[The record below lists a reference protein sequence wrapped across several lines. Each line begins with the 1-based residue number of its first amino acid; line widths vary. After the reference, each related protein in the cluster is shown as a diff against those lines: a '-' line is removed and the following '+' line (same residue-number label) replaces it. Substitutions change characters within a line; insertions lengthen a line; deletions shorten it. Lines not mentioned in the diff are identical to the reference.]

1 MRMRRSATGQAGANL
16 PGNRAGCGRQRG
28 RGIELRSA
36 LRGIVAGLTLA
47 TLPALGT
54 LPGLVL
60 PPSASAA
67 DVAAHAWHTSYEA
80 AMADAERTGR
90 PVLTVFTGSDW
101 CPHCKTLE
109 KNVLETG
116 AFHEWA
122 ERNVVLLMIDL
133 PQHGITEAVRVERSK
148 VCIKYGVRN
157 FPAVLLI
164 SPDGTKLAEKR
175 GYQGQ
180 SPAAWIAD
188 MTKSLPERPAETAVA
203 AMTPA
208 ATSVPAST
216 PSTIANSAPVLDSLD
231 KAIETARGA
240 KRPILLVVAR
250 PGDKAARSHSDSL
263 ISDPEFAPFVQEN
276 FIVAHVPP
284 TASSGSQEAESMEN
298 LLGGVELAPDAVEL
312 IVTDDGQTPLFSQSG
327 AQPPARIVHGL
338 RRFLAARQAS
348 RFGETAPRR

>member
-1 MRMRRSATGQAGANL
+1 VDRPRNQAGS
-16 PGNRAGCGRQRG
+16 GRQHGRRIDFGSAVRG
-28 RGIELRSA
+28 V
-36 LRGIVAGLTLA
+36 VAGMTLA
-47 TLPALGT
+47 ALPSLGT
-54 LPGLVL
+54 LPGLAV
-60 PPSASAA
+60 PSAPAA
-67 DVAAHAWHTSYEA
+67 DVAAQSWHTSYEA

-116 AFHEWA
+116 AFQAWA

-164 SPDGTKLAEKR
+164 SPDGTKIAEKR

-188 MTKSLPERPAETAVA
+188 MTNSLPERPATTAVA
-203 AMTPA
+203 ATASA
-208 ATSVPAST
+208 ATSAST
-216 PSTIANSAPVLDSLD
+216 SVLNSLD

-284 TASSGSQEAESMEN
+284 TASSGTQEAESMEN

>member
-1 MRMRRSATGQAGANL
+1 MRMRRAAIFQPWAGRL
-16 PGNRAGCGRQRG
+16 WQPTSPFGQRG
-28 RGIELRSA
+28 RRPDLGSA
-36 LRGIVAGLTLA
+36 FRGAVAGIALA
-47 TLPALGT
+47 AFAPLGA
-54 LPGLVL
+54 LPGQSAPV
-60 PPSASAA
+60 ASAA
-67 DVAAHAWHTSYEA
+67 EAAHPAWHTSYA
-80 AMADAERTGR
+80 SAIAQAEQTGR

-109 KNVLETG
+109 KNVLDSN
-116 AFHEWA
+116 AFRAWA
-122 ERNVVLLMIDL
+122 QQNVVLLMIDL
-133 PQHGITEAVRVERSK
+133 PEHGITEAVRGERSK

-157 FPAVLLI
+157 FPAVLLLG
-164 SPDGTKLAEKR
+164 PDGAKLAEKR

-180 SPAAWIAD
+180 SPASWIAD
-188 MTKSLPERPAETAVA
+188 MAKSLPEQPAKPAVVSTA
-203 AMTPA
+203 PA
-208 ATSVPAST
+208 AVPG
-216 PSTIANSAPVLDSLD
+216 VLDSLD
-231 KAIETARGA
+231 KAIESARGA

-263 ISDPEFAPFVQEN
+263 ISDPEFAPFVREN

-284 TASSGSQEAESMEN
+284 TASSGTQEAESMEN

>member
-1 MRMRRSATGQAGANL
+1 MRMSRSATGLGSADRTGRSPAIAQASPKRRWIGTTF
-16 PGNRAGCGRQRG
+16 QRMVT
-28 RGIELRSA
+28 GI
-36 LRGIVAGLTLA
+36 TLA
-47 TLPALGT
+47 TFSGVGT
-54 LPGLVL
+54 CPDLAFQSIGL
-60 PPSASAA
+60 ATE
-67 DVAAHAWHTSYEA
+67 VAAHPWHTSYDA
-80 AMADAERTGR
+80 AMAEAERTGR

-116 AFHEWA
+116 DFHRWA
-122 ERNVVLLMIDL
+122 ATNVVLLMIDL
-133 PQHGITEAVRVERSK
+133 PQHGISEAVRVERSK

-164 SPDGTKLAEKR
+164 GPDGTKLAEKR

-180 SPAAWIAD
+180 SPASWIAD
-188 MTKSLPERPAETAVA
+188 MTKALPERAPETTVA
-203 AMTPA
+203 AATP
-208 ATSVPAST
+208 T
-216 PSTIANSAPVLDSLD
+216 PSSAVVLDSLD

-284 TASSGSQEAESMEN
+284 TASSGTQEAESMEN

-348 RFGETAPRR
+348 RFGDAGPRR

>member
-1 MRMRRSATGQAGANL
+1 MRMRRSATGQAWV
-16 PGNRAGCGRQRG
+16 NRSRHQPGCGCQQQG
-28 RGIELRSA
+28 RIDLRSA
-36 LRGIVAGLTLA
+36 LRGIVAGVTLA
-47 TLPALGT
+47 TLPSLGT
-54 LPGLVL
+54 LPGLVR
-60 PPSASAA
+60 PSSAT
-67 DVAAHAWHTSYEA
+67 AAEATARVWHTSYEA

-203 AMTPA
+203 ATPPA
-208 ATSVPAST
+208 ATSAPAAHS
-216 PSTIANSAPVLDSLD
+216 PSAPVLDSLD

>member
-1 MRMRRSATGQAGANL
+1 MRMRRAATFQPWAGPLWQPAS
-16 PGNRAGCGRQRG
+16 PFGQRG
-28 RGIELRSA
+28 RRPDLGSA
-36 LRGIVAGLTLA
+36 FRGAVAGIALA
-47 TLPALGT
+47 AFAPLGA
-54 LPGLVL
+54 LPGQSAPV
-60 PPSASAA
+60 ASAA
-67 DVAAHAWHTSYEA
+67 EAAHQAWHTSYA
-80 AMADAERTGR
+80 SAIAQAEQTGR

-109 KNVLETG
+109 KNVLDSG
-116 AFHEWA
+116 AFREWA
-122 ERNVVLLMIDL
+122 QRNVVLLMIDL
-133 PQHGITEAVRVERSK
+133 PEHGITEAVRVERSK

-157 FPAVLLI
+157 FPAVLLLG
-164 SPDGTKLAEKR
+164 PDGAKLAEKR

-180 SPAAWIAD
+180 SPASWIAD
-188 MTKSLPERPAETAVA
+188 MAKSLPEQPAKPAVVSTA
-203 AMTPA
+203 PA
-208 ATSVPAST
+208 VPG
-216 PSTIANSAPVLDSLD
+216 VLDSLD
-231 KAIETARGA
+231 KAIESARGA

-263 ISDPEFAPFVQEN
+263 ISDPEFAPFVREN

-284 TASSGSQEAESMEN
+284 TASSGTQEAESMEN

>member
-1 MRMRRSATGQAGANL
+1 
-16 PGNRAGCGRQRG
+16 
-28 RGIELRSA
+28 
-36 LRGIVAGLTLA
+36 
-47 TLPALGT
+47 
-54 LPGLVL
+54 
-60 PPSASAA
+60 
-67 DVAAHAWHTSYEA
+67 
-80 AMADAERTGR
+80 
-90 PVLTVFTGSDW
+90 
-101 CPHCKTLE
+101 
-109 KNVLETG
+109 
-116 AFHEWA
+116 
-122 ERNVVLLMIDL
+122 
-133 PQHGITEAVRVERSK
+133 

-164 SPDGTKLAEKR
+164 SPDGTKIAEKR

-188 MTKSLPERPAETAVA
+188 MTNSLPVRPATTAVA
-203 AMTPA
+203 ATAPA
-208 ATSVPAST
+208 VTSAST
-216 PSTIANSAPVLDSLD
+216 SVLDSLD

-284 TASSGSQEAESMEN
+284 TASSGTQEAESMEN

>member
-1 MRMRRSATGQAGANL
+1 MRMTRSATG
-16 PGNRAGCGRQRG
+16 PGRADGTGCPVDGGQPRQVRRWIG
-28 RGIELRSA
+28 FTLHGVVTGI
-36 LRGIVAGLTLA
+36 TLA
-47 TLPALGT
+47 TLPGVGPLPGPGT
-54 LPGLVL
+54 LSV
-60 PPSASAA
+60 AMAK
-67 DVAAHAWHTSYEA
+67 DVAVHQWHTSYEA
-80 AMADAERTGR
+80 AMAEAEGTGR

-116 AFHEWA
+116 DFQEWA
-122 ERNVVLLMIDL
+122 ASNVVLLMIDL
-133 PQHGITEAVRVERSK
+133 PQHGISEAVRVDRSK

-164 SPDGTKLAEKR
+164 GPDGVKLAEKR

-180 SPAAWIAD
+180 PAASWIAD
-188 MTKSLPERPAETAVA
+188 MTKSLPERAAESAVA
-203 AMTPA
+203 STAPT
-208 ATSVPAST
+208 T
-216 PSTIANSAPVLDSLD
+216 PSANVLDSLD

-284 TASSGSQEAESMEN
+284 TASSGTQEAESMEN